1 MCVEGVYMVCMCVCG
16 GWRCMCVCLFYAS
29 VCVCVCKM
37 IITEGGMINLR
48 EKGAAGRI
56 REVERQNRCKHSTHI

>member
-1 MCVEGVYMVCMCVCG
+1 MSIWCVCVSVG
-16 GWRCMCVCLFYAS
+16 VGDVCVYVCFMLL
-29 VCVCVCKM
+29 CVCVCKM

-56 REVERQNRCKHSTHI
+56 REVERQK

>member
-1 MCVEGVYMVCMCVCG
+1 MSVGVGDVCVYVCFM
-16 GWRCMCVCLFYAS
+16 LL
-29 VCVCVCKM
+29 CVCVCKM

>member
-1 MCVEGVYMVCMCVCG
+1 
-16 GWRCMCVCLFYAS
+16 
-29 VCVCVCKM
+29 M